1 MLHRHWVSGFGGFGV
16 SRKKVRAERGENE
29 HNGDCHTPNA
39 PPPRKHAIA
48 YKMGMQPQA
57 RKKGGREFRVSSFGF
72 RVRWT
77 VEVGRCR
84 YLRGKVYKEERRGD
98 VGKDRGRTVSA
109 QCKIGTLGQ
118 VAHVE
123 K

>member
-57 RKKGGREFRVSSFGF
+57 RKKGGREFPVSGF
-72 RVRWT
+72 EWDGGSKLAVAGT
-77 VEVGRCR
+77 C
-84 YLRGKVYKEERRGD
+84 
-98 VGKDRGRTVSA
+98 VGKSTKRSDVATLGRTEE
-109 QCKIGTLGQ
+109 GL
-118 VAHVE
+118 
-123 K
+123 